1 MTASAVAAVASIV
14 ALPSL
19 VPSLP
24 QVVTNGASVLGT
36 LQAPNLS
43 TIGLNGVATW
53 GANTVSNYNPYA
65 TDFNPGKST
74 LVSVRVMV
82 C

>member
-24 QVVTNGASVLGT
+24 QAVTNGASVLGT

-43 TIGLNGVATW
+43 TIGVNGVATW
-53 GANTVSNYNPYA
+53 GGNTVANTNPYS
-65 TDFNPGKST
+65 TDFNSG
-74 LVSVRVMV
+74 M
-82 C
+82 

>member
-43 TIGLNGVATW
+43 TTGLGGIVSW
-53 GANTVSNYNPYA
+53 GDKTVSNTNPYSS
-65 TDFNPGKST
+65 DFNSGK
-74 LVSVRVMV
+74 
-82 C
+82 